1 MIQIPALDR
10 ASPGRARNALGMSIL
25 EGSLHAVMIGV
36 AESYLG
42 AFAVELGHGPRAQ
55 GLLATLPLVLGAICQ
70 LFSPLLCAW
79 FGSRKRVA
87 VAGALG
93 QTASMAS
100 LILIAMA
107 QSSSFS
113 ALLAARVGFWVA
125 GGLMAPA
132 WNAWMADLTVNID
145 RSRYFARRSALNH
158 VALLIAF
165 GAAGWAL
172 YRAGLQLMHCYL
184 ALFVVAFLARLSSV
198 GALLLQADVEPL
210 VPRNP
215 IDPHWPRL
223 GHALSRAR
231 VRVALYMACLAF
243 GTQISAPFF
252 TPYMLR
258 ELSLD
263 YKTFAGLSVLS
274 ILTKALT
281 FPCCHHWAERMGQRS
296 VLRWG
301 GVGVALIPL
310 LWAVSPKLPALI
322 VAHVLG
328 GAVWAAVE
336 SSSYQLLLDS
346 APAEFTAEFFS
357 LASAATGVAQVAGA
371 LLGGLLLGT
380 PHLDYR
386 AIFVLSALLRT
397 LPLALLFLAF
407 RPDRL
412 PGWLRWLYGR
422 VHSFEALAGPA
433 QAHVLRISQM
443 PRALGSR
450 TTDPPP
456 AL

>member
-1 MIQIPALDR
+1 LIQTSALDH
-10 ASPGRARNALGMSIL
+10 APAGRAHNALGMSIL

-70 LFSPLLCAW
+70 LSSPLFCAW

-93 QTASMAS
+93 QTASMAG
-100 LILIAMA
+100 LIVIAMC
-107 QSSSFS
+107 QSTSFS
-113 ALLAARVGFWVA
+113 ALLAARVGFWVS

-132 WNAWMADLTVNID
+132 WNAWMADLTVNIN

-172 YRAGLQLMHCYL
+172 YHAGVRLMHCYL
-184 ALFVVAFLARLSSV
+184 TLFVVAFFARLTSV

-210 VPRNP
+210 RPRRAL
-215 IDPHWPRL
+215 DPHWPRL

-243 GTQISAPFF
+243 GTQLSAPFF

-263 YKTFAGLSVLS
+263 YKSFAGLSVLS
-274 ILTKALT
+274 ILTKALA
-281 FPCCHHWAERMGQRS
+281 FPCCHHWAERLGQRS

-301 GVGVALIPL
+301 GVGVAVIPL
-310 LWAVSPKLPALI
+310 VWAVSSELPALI

-336 SSSYQLLLDS
+336 SSSYQLLLES

-357 LASAATGVAQVAGA
+357 LSSAATGVAQVGGA
-371 LLGGLLLGT
+371 LLGGLLLGS

-386 AIFVLSALLRT
+386 ALFGLSALLRA

-407 RPDRL
+407 RPDGL
-412 PGWLRWLYGR
+412 PLWLRWLYGR
-422 VHSFEALAGPA
+422 MRSFEALAGPA
-433 QAHVLRISQM
+433 QADVLRISQV

-450 TTDPPP
+450 NTDPPP

>member
-1 MIQIPALDR
+1 LIPTTALER
-10 ASPGRARNALGMSIL
+10 IPHGRARHALGMSIL
-25 EGSLHAVMIGV
+25 EGSLHAVMVGV

-55 GLLATLPLVLGAICQ
+55 GLLATVPLVLGAFCQ
-70 LFSPLLCAW
+70 LFSPLLCGW

-93 QTASMAS
+93 QTASMAG
-100 LILIAMA
+100 LILIGLC

-113 ALLAARVGFWVA
+113 ALLAARVGFWA
-125 GGLMAPA
+125 SGGLMSPA
-132 WNAWMADLTVNID
+132 WNAWMADLTQHID

-172 YRAGLQLMHCYL
+172 YQAGLRLMQCYVT
-184 ALFVVAFLARLSSV
+184 LFVVAFLARLTSV

-210 VPRNP
+210 VPRVA
-215 IDPHWPRL
+215 DPRWPRL
-223 GHALSRAR
+223 GHALSRSR

-263 YKTFAGLSVLS
+263 YKAFAGLSVLS
-274 ILTKALT
+274 ILAKALT
-281 FPCCHHWAERMGQRS
+281 FPCCHRWAERMGQRS

-310 LWAVSPKLPALI
+310 VWAVSSELPALI
-322 VAHVLG
+322 VAHLLG

-336 SSSYQLLLDS
+336 SASYQLLLES
-346 APAEFTAEFFS
+346 APPEFTAEFFS
-357 LASAATGVAQVAGA
+357 LSSAATGVAQVGGA
-371 LLGGLLLGT
+371 VLGGLLLGT
-380 PHLDYR
+380 PHIDYR
-386 AIFVLSALLRT
+386 TIFVLSALLRT
-397 LPLALLFLAF
+397 VPLVLLFVVFRPERLPL
-407 RPDRL
+407 
-412 PGWLRWLYGR
+412 WLRWMYAR
-422 VHSFEALAGPA
+422 VRSIEALAGPV
-433 QAHVLRISQM
+433 QADVLRISVV

-450 TTDPPP
+450 STDPPP

>member
-93 QTASMAS
+93 QTASMAG

-132 WNAWMADLTVNID
+132 WNAWMADLTVNIE

-165 GAAGWAL
+165 GAKWL
-172 YRAGLQLMHCYL
+172 KLIHTITWRASRHLAEQARAVARSHDSCPQL
-184 ALFVVAFLARLSSV
+184 
-198 GALLLQADVEPL
+198 
-210 VPRNP
+210 
-215 IDPHWPRL
+215 
-223 GHALSRAR
+223 
-231 VRVALYMACLAF
+231 
-243 GTQISAPFF
+243 T
-252 TPYMLR
+252 
-258 ELSLD
+258 
-263 YKTFAGLSVLS
+263 
-274 ILTKALT
+274 
-281 FPCCHHWAERMGQRS
+281 GQRRQ
-296 VLRWG
+296 LR
-301 GVGVALIPL
+301 PL
-310 LWAVSPKLPALI
+310 PDSIRLRLRA
-322 VAHVLG
+322 
-328 GAVWAAVE
+328 
-336 SSSYQLLLDS
+336 SSGYSW
-346 APAEFTAEFFS
+346 
-357 LASAATGVAQVAGA
+357 
-371 LLGGLLLGT
+371 
-380 PHLDYR
+380 R
-386 AIFVLSALLRT
+386 R
-397 LPLALLFLAF
+397 
-407 RPDRL
+407 R
-412 PGWLRWLYGR
+412 
-422 VHSFEALAGPA
+422 
-433 QAHVLRISQM
+433 
-443 PRALGSR
+443 
-450 TTDPPP
+450 
-456 AL
+456 